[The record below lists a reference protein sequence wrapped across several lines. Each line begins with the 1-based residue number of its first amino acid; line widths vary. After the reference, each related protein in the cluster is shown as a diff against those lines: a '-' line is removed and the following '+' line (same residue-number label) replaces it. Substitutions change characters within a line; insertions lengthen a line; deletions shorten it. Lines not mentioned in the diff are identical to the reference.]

1 MHRFLAVE
9 SVYLDSCHRLSPS
22 AAYLHVQYP
31 MRGDLSV
38 DNEILVVTSSIL
50 RFAVPIEV
58 LVCVRV
64 RGEGGRERERF
75 NASAYIFF
83 YERRLHL

>member
-1 MHRFLAVE
+1 
-9 SVYLDSCHRLSPS
+9 
-22 AAYLHVQYP
+22 

-75 NASAYIFF
+75 VTF
-83 YERRLHL
+83 LKKLV